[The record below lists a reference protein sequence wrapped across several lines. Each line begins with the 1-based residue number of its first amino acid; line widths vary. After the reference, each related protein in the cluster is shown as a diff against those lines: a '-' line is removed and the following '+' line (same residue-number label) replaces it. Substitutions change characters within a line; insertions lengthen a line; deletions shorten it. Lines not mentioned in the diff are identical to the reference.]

1 MQETSKKYK
10 LMKTKTIPFD
20 AKMAKD
26 IQDGKN
32 DGKIKTRDSKDVD
45 EIVFFGTPLEYKVYA
60 VINGRPHS
68 FTERGFERSWD
79 KSGKWHGDLVIEVP
93 DNEPQFK
100 PFDKVLVRN
109 EDTSAWTCAIFSHHI
124 NNTVSFLYAANSFL
138 WKQCIPYEG
147 NEHLVGTTDKP
158 KED

>member
-1 MQETSKKYK
+1 
-10 LMKTKTIPFD
+10 MKTKIIPFD
-20 AKMAKD
+20 LETAKK
-26 IQDGKN
+26 IQSGEIEGRITTKDGKDVRIVCTDKASTDDDN
-32 DGKIKTRDSKDVD
+32 KTQIVCLIRLGARELVSIHDPNTGTCWDIEDGN
-45 EIVFFGTPLEYKVYA
+45 A
-60 VINGRPHS
+60 QH
-68 FTERGFERSWD
+68 
-79 KSGKWHGDLVIEVP
+79 LVLEVP

-109 EDTSAWTCAIFSHHI
+109 EDTTAWGCAIFSHI
-124 NNTVSFLYAANSFL
+124 TNTASFQYAANSLL

>member
-100 PFDKVLVRN
+100 PFDRVLVRDD
-109 EDTSAWTCAIFSHHI
+109 DTDEWCIA
-124 NNTVSFLYAANSFL
+124 LYAYRTKTGFHRMVGGAR
-138 WKQCIPYEG
+138 WRQCIHYEG
-147 NEHLVGTTDKP
+147 NEELVGTMDKP
-158 KED
+158 KEE